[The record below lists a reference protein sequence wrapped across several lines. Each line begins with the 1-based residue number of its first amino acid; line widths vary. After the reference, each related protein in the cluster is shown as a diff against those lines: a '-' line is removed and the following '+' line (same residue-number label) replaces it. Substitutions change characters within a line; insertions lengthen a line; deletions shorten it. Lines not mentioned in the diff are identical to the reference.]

1 MPDTSGGPPHFPGAL
16 VDGPPPAGTVIEV
29 RDEEWLVRSSHEVR
43 PGEHLIKTVGASE
56 LVRGHEAVF
65 LTSLD
70 RPTVLRPEDTE
81 LVADLSPGFR
91 RGRLLLEAVLRKTPL
106 SQGERGL
113 ALTDGFLLDRMDY
126 QLRPAAKALA
136 NPLRPRL
143 LIGDV
148 VGLGKTLEIGALLGE
163 LIRRARGERIMVVT
177 PAAVLEQF
185 QHEMWTRFSI
195 PLVRLDSTG
204 IARIERK
211 VPAGRNPFT
220 YYKRVI
226 VSIDMLRNRG
236 RYESWLKGVHWDA
249 VVIDESHNLI
259 NQGTDRRRVA
269 ELLARQTDALILAS
283 ATPHNGNMPAFT
295 GLVRLLDPMAVKDP
309 NKPKAEELRHVM
321 LRRTKASRE
330 VKEQLSDHWAPR
342 GDSYPVR
349 CPASELEERVFAEI
363 AEHWLGG
370 KQSAP
375 HDEAL
380 LLEDGGKTGKSGRG
394 SDHLFPYVLLKSFLS
409 SHRALFATVR
419 KRLAERGAHLPKGQ
433 DTIDGPDTGAE
444 GAVGEVASLL
454 RLADLAR
461 AIERATEA
469 ELSTGVVPST
479 SAKLSGLVAE
489 LRRIGVRAGSTKR
502 AVVFS
507 ERHETLKWLGT
518 VLPPLLGWKSEKAGA
533 AAVRTMYSGSASD
546 TQQQEL
552 VDEFARAGTD
562 VRVLLTGDGASE
574 GVNLHRQCHHLIHW
588 DLPWSLIRVEQRNGR
603 IDRYGQIHS
612 PEFRAMLLTTS
623 VPAALDDTTVAEK
636 VMAREQKVHE
646 ILGAVEAATVENDWE
661 LEEKRLM
668 EALFQGAAPEHA
680 VAALE
685 TDPDALDDGT
695 GEAADR
701 PVEQRLFGEFGTD
714 GPGFEASAAD
724 GVFGGLDDYE
734 GGGLDDFTAGDDFD
748 DFLDDLNNAPVE
760 HASDEGVQEDCRH
773 ESGSGQDPECFPAHA
788 DGGGADAGPIPLHHE
803 LRLFP
808 DRSSYVEAGLKEL
821 AAVESLRLESVV
833 EGDDLSFRT
842 PEDLADRL
850 DVLPPGYLR
859 EQNITSRMK
868 LTFSRA
874 NGADALKRARESKGS
889 LSLWPDVHYVG
900 ELHPVIEWITDK
912 VLVQFGRRK
921 ALVLQVDREQVP
933 EPVFLMQGVWSNAEG
948 RPTAVG
954 WLAVDGLSG
963 GSAPR
968 VRHIIRETL
977 TKEQAADPELVS
989 LAELGIDPGKPM
1001 DDHFGPSDPDALRPL
1016 VPAAVEA
1023 TRQAMGALRAVADA
1037 RVDAPLREF
1046 EEKVERWRQ
1055 EELPG
1060 MRKKGKDRSS
1070 QADLLRETAAR
1081 LRTTGDPMIRV
1092 LAVLEPST

>member
-1 MPDTSGGPPHFPGAL
+1 MPDTSGGPPHRPVAL
-16 VDGPPPAGTVIEV
+16 ADGPPPAGTVIEV
-29 RDEEWLVRSSHEVR
+29 RDEEWLVRNSHEVR
-43 PGEHLIKTVGASE
+43 PGEHLIKAVGASE

-106 SQGERGL
+106 PQGERGL

-163 LIRRARGERIMVVT
+163 LIRRGRGERIMVVT

-195 PLVRLDSTG
+195 PLVRLDSGG

-269 ELLARQTDALILAS
+269 ELLAQQTDALILAS
-283 ATPHNGNMPAFT
+283 ATPHNGDMPAFT

-309 NKPKAEELRHVM
+309 KKPKAEELRHVM
-321 LRRTKASRE
+321 LRRTKASQE
-330 VKEQLSDHWAPR
+330 VREQLADHWAPR

-363 AEHWLGG
+363 AKHWLGS
-370 KQSAP
+370 KQATP
-375 HDEAL
+375 GDEAL
-380 LLEDGGKTGKSGRG
+380 LLDGGGKGGKSGKG

-409 SHRALFATVR
+409 SHRALFATVK

-444 GAVGEVASLL
+444 GTIGEVSSLL
-454 RLADLAR
+454 RLADRAR
-461 AIERATEA
+461 AIERATRA
-469 ELSTGVVPST
+469 ELSTAAGPTT

-489 LRRIGVRAGSTKR
+489 LRRIGVGAGSTKR

-507 ERHETLKWLGT
+507 ERHETLKWLGA

-603 IDRYGQIHS
+603 IDRYGQVHS
-612 PEFRAMLLTTS
+612 PEFRATLLTTS
-623 VPAALDDTTVAEK
+623 VPGALDDTTVAEK

-646 ILGAVEAATVENDWE
+646 ILGAVEAATVANDWE

-668 EALFQGAAPEHA
+668 EALFQGEAPERA

-685 TDPDALDDGT
+685 TAPDALEAGT
-695 GEAADR
+695 AADR
-701 PVEQRLFGEFGTD
+701 PVEQRLYGEFGTD
-714 GPGFEASAAD
+714 GPGYDAGAGD
-724 GVFGGLDDYE
+724 GVFSELDDYDD
-734 GGGLDDFTAGDDFD
+734 GFDDFAAGDDFGD
-748 DFLDDLNNAPVE
+748 LLDGLGSEPVE
-760 HASDEGVQEDCRH
+760 QAADEGIQEDDRRT
-773 ESGSGQDPECFPAHA
+773 SGAGQDADHSPARVA
-788 DGGGADAGPIPLHHE
+788 EDREVDAGPIPLHHE
-803 LRLFP
+803 LRFFP
-808 DRSSYVEAGLKEL
+808 DRSSYVEAGLAEL
-821 AAVESLRLESVV
+821 AAVESLHLESSV

-868 LTFSRA
+868 LTFNRD

-912 VLVQFGRRK
+912 VLVQFGRRQ
-921 ALVLQVDREQVP
+921 ALVLQVDRQQVP

-948 RPTAVG
+948 CPTAVG
-954 WLAVDGLSG
+954 WLAVDRLADG
-963 GSAPR
+963 ATPR
-968 VRHIIRETL
+968 VRHLIRETL
-977 TKEQAADPELVS
+977 TKEQAGDPDLVS

-1001 DDHFGPSDPDALRPL
+1001 DDHYGFSDPDALQPL

-1023 TRQAMGALRAVADA
+1023 TRQAMGSLRAVADA

-1046 EEKVERWRQ
+1046 EEKVECWRQ

-1060 MRKKGKDRSS
+1060 MRTKGKDRSS

>member
-1 MPDTSGGPPHFPGAL
+1 MPDTSSGPPNRSVVLA
-16 VDGPPPAGTVIEV
+16 DGPPPAGTVIEV
-29 RDEEWLVRSSHEVR
+29 RDEEWLVRNSHEVR
-43 PGEHLIKTVGASE
+43 SGEYLIKAVGASE

-70 RPTVLRPEDTE
+70 RPTVLRPEETE

-91 RGRLLLEAVLRKTPL
+91 RGRLLVEAVLRKTPL
-106 SQGERGL
+106 PQGEHGL
-113 ALTDGFLLDRMDY
+113 SLTDGFLLDRMDY

-163 LIRRARGERIMVVT
+163 LIRRGRGERIMVVT

-185 QHEMWTRFSI
+185 QHEMWTRFAI

-259 NQGTDRRRVA
+259 NQGTDRRKVA

-283 ATPHNGNMPAFT
+283 ATPHNGDMPAFT
-295 GLVRLLDPMAVKDP
+295 GLIRLLDPMAVKDP
-309 NKPKAEELRHVM
+309 KKPKAEELRHVM
-321 LRRTKASRE
+321 LRRTKASQE
-330 VKEQLSDHWAPR
+330 VREQLADHWAPR

-363 AEHWLGG
+363 AEHWLGS
-370 KQSAP
+370 KQAAAR
-375 HDEAL
+375 DEAL
-380 LLEDGGKTGKSGRG
+380 LLDGGGKTGKSGKG
-394 SDHLFPYVLLKSFLS
+394 PDHLFPYVLLKSFLS

-419 KRLAERGAHLPKGQ
+419 KRLAEQGAHLPMGQ
-433 DTIDGPDTGAE
+433 DTIEGPDTGAE
-444 GAVGEVASLL
+444 GVIREVASLL

-461 AIERATEA
+461 AIERDTKA
-469 ELSTGVVPST
+469 ELRSGVGLST
-479 SAKLSGLVAE
+479 SAKLAGLVDE
-489 LRRIGVRAGSTKR
+489 LRRIGVGAGSTKR

-533 AAVRTMYSGSASD
+533 AAVRTMFSGSASD

-603 IDRYGQIHS
+603 IDRYGQVHS
-612 PEFRAMLLTTS
+612 PEFRATLLTTS
-623 VPAALDDTTVAEK
+623 VPGALDDTTVAEK
-636 VMAREQKVHE
+636 VMVREQKVHE
-646 ILGAVEAATVENDWE
+646 ILGAVEAATVGNDWE
-661 LEEKRLM
+661 LEEERLM
-668 EALFQGAAPEHA
+668 EALFQGEAPERA

-695 GEAADR
+695 GGAGDR
-701 PVEQRLFGEFGTD
+701 PVEQRLYGEFGTD
-714 GPGFEASAAD
+714 GPGYEITAED
-724 GVFGGLDDYE
+724 VPFGELDDYE
-734 GGGLDDFTAGDDFD
+734 GGGFGDFD
-748 DFLDDLNNAPVE
+748 GGEEFNDLLDELDTTPVE
-760 HASDEGVQEDCRH
+760 PAPDASAGEGEASQEPVR
-773 ESGSGQDPECFPAHA
+773 AA
-788 DGGGADAGPIPLHHE
+788 GGVGPDAGPIPLHHE

-808 DRSSYVEAGLKEL
+808 DRSSYVEAGLEEL
-821 AAVESLRLESVV
+821 SAVESLRLESVID
-833 EGDDLSFRT
+833 GDDLSFRT

-868 LTFSRA
+868 LTFSRD

-912 VLVQFGRRK
+912 VLVQFGRRQ
-921 ALVLQVDREQVP
+921 ALVMQVDREQVP
-933 EPVFLMQGVWSNAEG
+933 DPVFLMQGVWSNAEG

-954 WLAVDGLSG
+954 WLAVDGLSD
-963 GSAPR
+963 GSTPR
-968 VRHIIRETL
+968 VRHLIRETL
-977 TKEQAADPELVS
+977 TKEQAGDPELVS
-989 LAELGIDPGKPM
+989 LAELGIDPGKAM
-1001 DDHFGPSDPDALRPL
+1001 DDHFGAGNPHALQPL

-1037 RVDAPLREF
+1037 RVDAPLRQF
-1046 EEKVERWRQ
+1046 DEKVENWRQ

-1060 MRKKGKDRSS
+1060 MRAKGQDRSS

>member
-1 MPDTSGGPPHFPGAL
+1 MPDTSGGPPPRSVAFTDGA
-16 VDGPPPAGTVIEV
+16 PPAGTVIEV
-29 RDEEWLVRSSHEVR
+29 RDEEWLVRNSHEVR
-43 PGEHLIKTVGASE
+43 SGEYLIKAVGASE
-56 LVRGHEAVF
+56 LVRGHEAIF

-70 RPTVLRPEDTE
+70 EPKILRPEETE

-113 ALTDGFLLDRMDY
+113 ALTDGYLLDRMDY

-148 VGLGKTLEIGALLGE
+148 VGLGKTLEIGILLGE
-163 LIRRARGERIMVVT
+163 LIRRGRGERIMVVT

-195 PLVRLDSTG
+195 PLVRLDSAG

-220 YYKRVI
+220 YYQRVI
-226 VSIDMLRNRG
+226 VSIDMLRNSG
-236 RYESWLKGVHWDA
+236 RYESWLRDVRWDA

-259 NQGTDRRRVA
+259 NRGTDRRRVA
-269 ELLARQTDALILAS
+269 ELLSHQSDALILAS
-283 ATPHNGNMPAFT
+283 ATPHNGDMPAFT
-295 GLVRLLDPMAVKDP
+295 GLIRLLDPMAVKDP
-309 NKPKAEELRHVM
+309 KNPKAEELRHVM

-330 VKEQLSDHWAPR
+330 VKEQLADHWAPR

-370 KQSAP
+370 GQGRA
-375 HDEAL
+375 DDATAL
-380 LLEDGGKTGKSGRG
+380 LGGGSEGKQRGKG

-409 SHRALFATVR
+409 SHRALFTTV
-419 KRLAERGAHLPKGQ
+419 KSRLALLGAKLPAGQ
-433 DTIDGPDTGAE
+433 DKIDGPDTGAE
-444 GAVGEVASLL
+444 GAVGELASLL

-461 AIERATEA
+461 AIERATVR
-469 ELSTGVVPST
+469 ELPT
-479 SAKLSGLVAE
+479 SKGPTTASKLAGLVAE
-489 LRRIGVRAGSTKR
+489 LRRIGVRAGSSTR

-507 ERHETLKWLGT
+507 ERHETLKWLGA
-518 VLPPLLGWKSEKAGA
+518 VLPPLLGWKTEKAA
-533 AAVRTMYSGSASD
+533 EAAVRTMFSGSASD
-546 TQQQEL
+546 AQQQEL

-574 GVNLHRQCHHLIHW
+574 GVNLHRQCHHLLHW

-603 IDRYGQIHS
+603 IDRYGQVDP
-612 PEFRAMLLTTS
+612 PEFRAMLLTTA
-623 VPAALDDTTVAEK
+623 VDGALDDTTVAEK
-636 VMAREQKVHE
+636 VMAREQKVHSV
-646 ILGAVEAATVENDWE
+646 LGAVEAATVTNDWE

-668 EALFQGAAPEHA
+668 ESLFQGETPEQA
-680 VAALE
+680 VAGLE
-685 TDPDALDDGT
+685 TDPDALDAEGP
-695 GEAADR
+695 GSALVDR
-701 PVEQRLFGEFGTD
+701 PVEQQLYGEFGTD
-714 GPGFEASAAD
+714 GPGYEYAA
-724 GVFGGLDDYE
+724 E
-734 GGGLDDFTAGDDFD
+734 GGDFSGLDDFDGFEDEDFAIGDDD
-748 DFLDDLNNAPVE
+748 LLDDLDSPSDATGEPAAVPGKGSADAPGG
-760 HASDEGVQEDCRH
+760 AG
-773 ESGSGQDPECFPAHA
+773 SGSAHA
-788 DGGGADAGPIPLHHE
+788 DGDPDTGPLPLHHE

-808 DRSSYVEAGLKEL
+808 DRSSYVEAGLAEL
-821 AAVESLRLESVV
+821 ADVEAFRLEAAVDG
-833 EGDDLSFRT
+833 EDLSFRT

-859 EQNITSRMK
+859 EQNITHRMK
-868 LTFSRA
+868 LTFSRDH
-874 NGADALKRARESKGS
+874 GTDALKRARESKGS

-912 VLVQFGRRK
+912 VLVQFGRRQ
-921 ALVLQVDREQVP
+921 ALVLQVDRDLVP

-954 WLAVDGLSG
+954 WLAVDQLAG
-963 GSAPR
+963 GTPR
-968 VRHIIRETL
+968 VRHIIRETRDQ
-977 TKEQAADPELVS
+977 KQAADPDLVS
-989 LAELGIDPGKPM
+989 LAELGIDPDKPM
-1001 DDHFGPSDPDALRPL
+1001 DDHFGPSDPGALQPM

-1023 TRQAMGALRAVADA
+1023 TRNAMGALRSVADA
-1037 RVDAPLREF
+1037 RVDEPLRKF
-1046 EEKVERWRQ
+1046 GTKVERWQQ

-1060 MRKKGKDRSS
+1060 AGTGKRREERTS
-1070 QADLLRETAAR
+1070 QADLLRETAER
-1081 LRTTGDPMIRV
+1081 LRTTGDPMVRV
-1092 LAVLEPST
+1092 LAVLEPSS

>member
-1 MPDTSGGPPHFPGAL
+1 MPDTSGGPPHRSVAL
-16 VDGPPPAGTVIEV
+16 TDGPPPAGTVIEV
-29 RDEEWLVRSSHEVR
+29 RDEEWLVRNSHEVR
-43 PGEHLIKTVGASE
+43 PGEFLIKAVGASE

-81 LVADLSPGFR
+81 LVADPSEGFR

-106 SQGERGL
+106 AQGERGL
-113 ALTDGFLLDRMDY
+113 ALTDGYLLDRMDY

-163 LIRRARGERIMVVT
+163 LIRRGRGERIMVVT

-195 PLVRLDSTG
+195 PLVRLDSAG

-220 YYKRVI
+220 YYQRVI
-226 VSIDMLRNRG
+226 VSIDMLRNRT

-259 NQGTDRRRVA
+259 NKGTDRRRVA
-269 ELLARQTDALILAS
+269 ELLSRQTDSLILAS
-283 ATPHNGNMPAFT
+283 ATPHNGDMPAFT

-309 NKPKAEELRHVM
+309 KKPKAEELRHVM
-321 LRRTKASRE
+321 LRRTKASQE
-330 VKEQLSDHWAPR
+330 VKKQLADHWAPR

-349 CPASELEERVFAEI
+349 CPASELEEQVFAEI

-370 KQSAP
+370 GPGGA
-375 HDEAL
+375 HGTAAL
-380 LLEDGGKTGKSGRG
+380 VEGGGARKRGKD

-409 SHRALFATVR
+409 SHRALFATV
-419 KRLAERGAHLPKGQ
+419 KSRLTECGAKLPKGQ
-433 DTIDGPDTGAE
+433 DTIDGPDTGNE
-444 GAVGEVASLL
+444 GAVGAVASLL
-454 RLADLAR
+454 RLADLTR
-461 AIERATEA
+461 AIERATVA
-469 ELSTGVVPST
+469 ELATSEGLSTAS
-479 SAKLSGLVAE
+479 KLAGLVAE
-489 LRRIGVRAGSTKR
+489 LRKIGVRSGSSTR

-507 ERHETLKWLGT
+507 ERHETLKWLGA
-518 VLPPLLGWKSEKAGA
+518 VLPPLLGWKSEKAA
-533 AAVRTMYSGSASD
+533 TAAVRTMFSGSASD

-574 GVNLHRQCHHLIHW
+574 GVNLHRQCHHLLHW

-603 IDRYGQIHS
+603 IDRYGQAKA
-612 PEFRAMLLTTS
+612 PEFRAMLLTT
-623 VPAALDDTTVAEK
+623 VTPGALDDTTVAEK
-636 VMAREQKVHE
+636 VLAREHKVHS
-646 ILGAVEAATVENDWE
+646 ILGAVEAATLENDWE

-668 EALFQGAAPEHA
+668 EALFQGEAPEQA

-685 TDPDALDDGT
+685 TDPAALEADPGT
-695 GEAADR
+695 AADR
-701 PVEQRLFGEFGTD
+701 PVEQQLYGEFGTD
-714 GPGFEASAAD
+714 GPGYEIGAD
-724 GVFGGLDDYE
+724 GDPF
-734 GGGLDDFTAGDDFD
+734 GGLDDFTPEDGYDDL
-748 DFLDDLNNAPVE
+748 LDDLDTPSTAQTPADDSAGEASSGPGGEAAKPSNEDGNA
-760 HASDEGVQEDCRH
+760 DT
-773 ESGSGQDPECFPAHA
+773 
-788 DGGGADAGPIPLHHE
+788 GPIPLHHE

-808 DRSSYVEAGLKEL
+808 DRSSYVTAGLQEL
-821 AAVESLRLESVV
+821 ADVEAFHLETAVD
-833 EGDDLSFRT
+833 GDDLSFRT

-859 EQNITSRMK
+859 EQNITARMK
-868 LTFSRA
+868 LTFSRD

-912 VLVQFGRRK
+912 VLVQFGRRQ
-921 ALVLQVDREQVP
+921 ALVLQVDRELVP
-933 EPVFLMQGVWSNAEG
+933 DPVFLMQGVWSNAEG

-954 WLAVDGLSG
+954 WLAVDRLDSD
-963 GSAPR
+963 SPR
-968 VRHIIRETL
+968 ARHIIRETR
-977 TKEQAADPELVS
+977 TKEQAADPDLVS
-989 LAELGIDPGKPM
+989 LAELGIDPDEPM
-1001 DDHFGPSDPDALRPL
+1001 DDHFGPSDPDALQPL
-1016 VPAAVEA
+1016 VPAAVAA

-1037 RVDAPLREF
+1037 RVDEPLRKYETV
-1046 EEKVERWRQ
+1046 VERWRQ
-1055 EELPG
+1055 EELSG
-1060 MRKKGKDRSS
+1060 MRSSREDRAS
-1070 QADLLRETAAR
+1070 QADLLRETAKR

-1092 LAVLEPST
+1092 LAVLEPSS

>member
-1 MPDTSGGPPHFPGAL
+1 MPDATGEPPHRSVDLA
-16 VDGPPPAGTVIEV
+16 DGPPPAGTVIEV
-29 RDEEWLVRSSHEVR
+29 RDEEWLVRKSREVR
-43 PGEHLIKTVGASE
+43 PEEFLIKAVGASE

-65 LTSLD
+65 LSSLD
-70 RPTVLRPEDTE
+70 RPKVLRPEDTE
-81 LVADLSPGFR
+81 LVADPSPGFR

-106 SQGERGL
+106 AQGERGL
-113 ALTDGFLLDRMDY
+113 AVTDGYLLDRMDY

-163 LIRRARGERIMVVT
+163 LIRRGRGERIMVVT

-195 PLVRLDSTG
+195 PLVRLDSAG

-220 YYKRVI
+220 YYQRVI
-226 VSIDMLRNRG
+226 VSIDMLRNRS
-236 RYESWLKGVHWDA
+236 RYEKWLKDVRWDA

-259 NQGTDRRRVA
+259 NKGTDRRRVA
-269 ELLARQTDALILAS
+269 ELLSRQTDALILAS
-283 ATPHNGNMPAFT
+283 ATPHNGDMPAFT
-295 GLVRLLDPMAVKDP
+295 GLIRLLDPMAVKDP
-309 NKPKAEELRHVM
+309 KKPKAEELRHVM

-330 VKEQLSDHWAPR
+330 VKEQLADHWAPR
-342 GDSYPVR
+342 GDSFPVR
-349 CPASELEERVFAEI
+349 CAASGLEEQVFAEI
-363 AEHWLGG
+363 AEQWLGG
-370 KQSAP
+370 EQAKDGAA
-375 HDEAL
+375 AL
-380 LLEDGGKTGKSGRG
+380 ADGTAVRKRGKG

-419 KRLAERGAHLPKGQ
+419 SRLTEHGTKLPKGQ
-433 DTIDGPDTGAE
+433 DKIDGPDTGTQ

-461 AIERATEA
+461 AIERATLD
-469 ELSTGVVPST
+469 ELDSPAGPST
-479 SAKLSGLVAE
+479 ASKLAGLVAE
-489 LRRIGVRAGSTKR
+489 LRRIGVRAGSPTR

-507 ERHETLKWLGT
+507 ERHETLKWLGR
-518 VLPPLLGWKSEKAGA
+518 VLPPLLGWKNDKDAT
-533 AAVRTMYSGSASD
+533 AAVRTMFSGSASD
-546 TQQQEL
+546 AQQQEL

-574 GVNLHRQCHHLIHW
+574 GVNLHRQCHHLLHW

-603 IDRYGQIHS
+603 IDRYGQVHK
-612 PEFRAMLLTTS
+612 PEFRAMLLTTAS
-623 VPAALDDTTVAEK
+623 PGALDDTTVAEK
-636 VMAREQKVHE
+636 VLAREHKVHS

-668 EALFQGAAPEHA
+668 EALFQGEAPEQA

-685 TDPDALDDGT
+685 TAPEALDSESGWT
-695 GEAADR
+695 ADR
-701 PVEQRLFGEFGTD
+701 PVEQRLYGEFGTD
-714 GPGFEASAAD
+714 GPGYGFGESEGD
-724 GVFGGLDDYE
+724 FGGFDGLGE
-734 GGGLDDFTAGDDFD
+734 GDFD
-748 DFLDDLNNAPVE
+748 DFTPQDDYGDLLDELDTPSTSTARHQSEHTGEGSDDAAPPTT
-760 HASDEGVQEDCRH
+760 DD
-773 ESGSGQDPECFPAHA
+773 A
-788 DGGGADAGPIPLHHE
+788 DTGPIPLHRE

-808 DRSSYVEAGLKEL
+808 DRSSYVMAGLDEL
-821 AAVESLRLESVV
+821 ADVEAFRLDTAVDGE
-833 EGDDLSFRT
+833 DLSFRT

-859 EQNITSRMK
+859 EQNITARMK
-868 LTFSRA
+868 LTFSRE

-889 LSLWPDVHYVG
+889 MSLWPDVHYVG

-912 VLVQFGRRK
+912 VLVQFGRRQ
-921 ALVLQVDREQVP
+921 ALVLQVDRERVP

-954 WLAVDGLSG
+954 WLAVDRLSG
-963 GSAPR
+963 DTPR
-968 VRHIIRETL
+968 VRHLIRETQDQ
-977 TKEQAADPELVS
+977 EQAADPDLVS
-989 LAELGIDPGKPM
+989 LAELGIDPDKPM
-1001 DDHFGPSDPDALRPL
+1001 DDHFGPSDPTALQSL

-1023 TRQAMGALRAVADA
+1023 TRQAMGSLRVVADA
-1037 RVDAPLREF
+1037 RVDAPLRTYET
-1046 EEKVERWRQ
+1046 EVEQWRQ

-1060 MRKKGKDRSS
+1060 MGSS
-1070 QADLLRETAAR
+1070 REHRATEADLLRETAER

-1092 LAVLEPST
+1092 LAVLEPSS

>member
-1 MPDTSGGPPHFPGAL
+1 MPDASGGPPSCSVAL

-29 RDEEWLVRSSHEVR
+29 RDEEWLVRNSHEVR
-43 PGEHLIKTVGASE
+43 PGEFLIKAIGASE
-56 LVRGHEAVF
+56 LVREHKAVF

-106 SQGERGL
+106 AQGERGL
-113 ALTDGFLLDRMDY
+113 AVTDGYLLDRMDY
-126 QLRPAAKALA
+126 QMRPAAKALA

-163 LIRRARGERIMVVT
+163 LIRRGRGERIMVVT

-195 PLVRLDSTG
+195 PLVRLDSAG

-220 YYKRVI
+220 YYQRVI
-226 VSIDMLRNRG
+226 VSIDMLRNRT
-236 RYESWLKGVHWDA
+236 RYESWLKDVRWDA

-259 NQGTDRRRVA
+259 NKGTDRRRVA
-269 ELLARQTDALILAS
+269 ELLSRQTDALILAS
-283 ATPHNGNMPAFT
+283 ATPHNGDMPAFT

-309 NKPKAEELRHVM
+309 KKPRAEELRHVM
-321 LRRTKASRE
+321 LRRTKTSRE
-330 VKEQLSDHWAPR
+330 VKEQLADHWAPR
-342 GDSYPVR
+342 GDSFPVR
-349 CPASELEERVFAEI
+349 CSASELEEQVFTEI
-363 AEHWLGG
+363 AEQWLGG
-370 KQSAP
+370 
-375 HDEAL
+375 DEGA
-380 LLEDGGKTGKSGRG
+380 EDGAAALVEGGGARKRDKG

-419 KRLAERGAHLPKGQ
+419 SRLAECGAKLPKGQ
-433 DTIDGPDTGAE
+433 DTIDGPDTGTE

-461 AIERATEA
+461 AIERATIA
-469 ELSTGVVPST
+469 ELATSAGPST
-479 SAKLSGLVAE
+479 ASKLAGLVAE
-489 LRRIGVRAGSTKR
+489 LRRIGVRAGSSTR

-507 ERHETLKWLGT
+507 ERHETLKWLGA
-518 VLPPLLGWKSEKAGA
+518 VLPPLLGWKTEAA
-533 AAVRTMYSGSASD
+533 ATAAVRTMFSGSASD
-546 TQQQEL
+546 TQQQAL

-574 GVNLHRQCHHLIHW
+574 GVNLHRQCNHLLHW

-603 IDRYGQIHS
+603 IDRYGQVHE
-612 PEFRAMLLTTS
+612 PEFRAMLLTTA
-623 VPAALDDTTVAEK
+623 VPGALDDTTVAEK
-636 VMAREQKVHE
+636 VLAREHKVHS

-668 EALFQGAAPEHA
+668 EALFRGEAPEQA
-680 VAALE
+680 VAGLE
-685 TDPDALDDGT
+685 TGPEALDAGP
-695 GEAADR
+695 GSASGR
-701 PVEQRLFGEFGTD
+701 PVEQQLYGEFGTD
-714 GPGFEASAAD
+714 GPGYELGANEGD
-724 GVFGGLDDYE
+724 FGGLNDFGGEDFDAFAPQDDY
-734 GGGLDDFTAGDDFD
+734 
-748 DFLDDLNNAPVE
+748 DDLL
-760 HASDEGVQEDCRH
+760 DELEIP
-773 ESGSGQDPECFPAHA
+773 STTQDPSEDVEEDDNAVPPHVDGDA
-788 DGGGADAGPIPLHHE
+788 DTGPIPLHHE

-808 DRSSYVEAGLKEL
+808 DRSSYVMAGLDEL
-821 AAVESLRLESVV
+821 ADVEAFHLETAVD
-833 EGDDLSFRT
+833 GDDLSFRT

-859 EQNITSRMK
+859 EQNITARMK
-868 LTFSRA
+868 LTFSRG

-889 LSLWPDVHYVG
+889 MSLWPDVHYVG

-912 VLVQFGRRK
+912 VLVQFGRRQ

-954 WLAVDGLSG
+954 WLAVDRLNGDT
-963 GSAPR
+963 PR
-968 VRHIIRETL
+968 ARHIIRETL
-977 TKEQAADPELVS
+977 TEEQAADPDLVS
-989 LAELGIDPGKPM
+989 LAELGMDPDKAM
-1001 DDHFGPSDPDALRPL
+1001 DDHFGPSDPAALQPL
-1016 VPAAVEA
+1016 VPAAVET
-1023 TRQAMGALRAVADA
+1023 TRQAMGKLRAVADA
-1037 RVDAPLREF
+1037 RVDAPLRKYET
-1046 EEKVERWRQ
+1046 EVEQWRQ

-1060 MRKKGKDRSS
+1060 MRRSRQDRTTE
-1070 QADLLRETAAR
+1070 ADLLRETAER

-1092 LAVLEPST
+1092 LAVLEPSS

>member
-1 MPDTSGGPPHFPGAL
+1 MPDTSGGPQHRSVALTDGA
-16 VDGPPPAGTVIEV
+16 PPAGTVIEV
-29 RDEEWLVRSSHEVR
+29 RDEEWLVRNSHEVR
-43 PGEHLIKTVGASE
+43 SGEYLIRAVGASE

-70 RPTVLRPEDTE
+70 EPKVLLPEDTE

-106 SQGERGL
+106 SQGEHGL
-113 ALTDGFLLDRMDY
+113 ALTDGYLLDRMDY

-148 VGLGKTLEIGALLGE
+148 VGLGKTLEIGLLLGE
-163 LIRRARGERIMVVT
+163 LIRRGRGERIMVVT

-195 PLVRLDSTG
+195 PLVRLDSAG

-220 YYKRVI
+220 YYQRVI
-226 VSIDMLRNRG
+226 VSIDMLRNSG
-236 RYESWLKGVHWDA
+236 RYESWLKDVRWDA

-259 NQGTDRRRVA
+259 NKGTDRRRVA
-269 ELLARQTDALILAS
+269 ELLSRQSDALILAS
-283 ATPHNGNMPAFT
+283 ATPHNGDMPAFT
-295 GLVRLLDPMAVKDP
+295 GLIRLLDPMAVKDP
-309 NKPKAEELRHVM
+309 KKPEAEELRHVM
-321 LRRTKASRE
+321 LRRTKVSRE
-330 VKEQLSDHWAPR
+330 VKEQLAGHWAPR

-370 KQSAP
+370 GQ
-375 HDEAL
+375 EAADGAVGL
-380 LLEDGGKTGKSGRG
+380 VDGGGAKKRGKG

-409 SHRALFATVR
+409 SHRALFTTVR
-419 KRLAERGAHLPKGQ
+419 SRLAERDAKLPEGQ
-433 DTIDGPDTGAE
+433 DKIHGPDTGAE

-461 AIERATEA
+461 AIERATVD
-469 ELSTGVVPST
+469 ELSASAGPST
-479 SAKLSGLVAE
+479 ASKLAGLVAE
-489 LRRIGVRAGSTKR
+489 LRRIGVRSGSPTR

-507 ERHETLKWLGT
+507 ERHETLKWLGA
-518 VLPPLLGWKSEKAGA
+518 VLPPLLGWKTEKAAA
-533 AAVRTMYSGSASD
+533 AAVRTMFSGSASD
-546 TQQQEL
+546 AQQQEL

-574 GVNLHRQCHHLIHW
+574 GVNLHRQCHHLLHW

-603 IDRYGQIHS
+603 IDRYGQVHE
-612 PEFRAMLLTTS
+612 PEFRAMLLTTA
-623 VPAALDDTTVAEK
+623 VDGALDDTTVAEK
-636 VMAREQKVHE
+636 VMAREHKVHS

-668 EALFQGAAPEHA
+668 ESLFQGEPPEQAVAGLETAPEALDAAPGSA
-680 VAALE
+680 G
-685 TDPDALDDGT
+685 P
-695 GEAADR
+695 DR
-701 PVEQRLFGEFGTD
+701 PVEQQLYGEFGTD
-714 GPGFEASAAD
+714 GPGYEYAA
-724 GVFGGLDDYE
+724 E
-734 GGGLDDFTAGDDFD
+734 GGDFSGLDDFSDDDLGFEDGHD
-748 DFLDDLNNAPVE
+748 DLLDDLEAPSE
-760 HASDEGVQEDCRH
+760 AADDAGAGHGSAATSGDGP
-773 ESGSGQDPECFPAHA
+773 SGSAR
-788 DGGGADAGPIPLHHE
+788 ADADPDTGPIPLHHE

-808 DRSSYVEAGLKEL
+808 DRSSYVTAGLEEL
-821 AAVESLRLESVV
+821 AHVEAFHLETAVDGE
-833 EGDDLSFRT
+833 DLSFRT

-859 EQNITSRMK
+859 EQNIAARVK
-868 LTFSRA
+868 LTFSRHH
-874 NGADALKRARESKGS
+874 GADALKRARESKGS

-912 VLVQFGRRK
+912 VLVQFGRRQ
-921 ALVLQVDREQVP
+921 ALVLQVDRELVP

-954 WLAVDGLSG
+954 WFAVDRLAAGT
-963 GSAPR
+963 PR
-968 VRHIIRETL
+968 VRHIIRETHDQ
-977 TKEQAADPELVS
+977 EQAADPDLVS
-989 LAELGIDPGKPM
+989 LAELGIDPENPM
-1001 DDHFGPSDPDALRPL
+1001 DDHFGPSDPTALQPL
-1016 VPAAVEA
+1016 VPAAVDA
-1023 TRQAMGALRAVADA
+1023 TRKAMGALRSVADA
-1037 RVDAPLREF
+1037 RVDAPLRKYGTE
-1046 EEKVERWRQ
+1046 VARWQQ

-1060 MRKKGKDRSS
+1060 TETGKRREERAS
-1070 QADLLRETAAR
+1070 QAELLRETAER
-1081 LRTTGDPMIRV
+1081 LRTTGDPLVRV
-1092 LAVLEPST
+1092 LAVLEPSS